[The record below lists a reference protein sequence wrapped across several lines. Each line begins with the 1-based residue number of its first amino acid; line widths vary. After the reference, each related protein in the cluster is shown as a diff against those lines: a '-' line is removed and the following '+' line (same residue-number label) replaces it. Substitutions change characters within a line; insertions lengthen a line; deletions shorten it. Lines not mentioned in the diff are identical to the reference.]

1 MSRIVVAEFLP
12 ERALTLLRETGE
24 VVGAPDL
31 HARRADLLALM
42 HEAEAL
48 VVRNQ
53 TKVDAELLAAAPRLR
68 VVGRVGVGLDNF
80 DLGAL
85 RERGVTV
92 TYSPGANAASVAE
105 YVMGAVL
112 TVYRRF
118 VPVAEAVAAGG
129 WDREAATGREVFGA
143 AMGIVGLG
151 DIGARVARR
160 ARAFGMTLLATD
172 PYLHDASLVVQELG
186 VTLVDLDELLERSDV
201 VTLHPPSTPATRH
214 LLGDAQL
221 GRMKAGSLLV
231 NTGRGALV
239 DERALARALHR
250 GRPAAAV
257 LDVRENEPPG
267 PDDPL
272 RGAPHLLVTPH
283 VAGVTAQALERG
295 ACHVAGDVARVLAGT
310 PAVTPA
316 TS

>member
-1 MSRIVVAEFLP
+1 VSRIVVAEFLP
-12 ERALTLLRETGE
+12 ERALDLLRETGD

-31 HARRADLLALM
+31 HARRSDLLALM
-42 HEAEAL
+42 RDAEAL

-53 TKVDAELLAAAPRLR
+53 TRVDAELAAAAPRLR

-80 DLGAL
+80 DLDAL
-85 RERGVTV
+85 RGRGVTV

-105 YVMGAVL
+105 YVMGAIL

-118 VPVAEAVAAGG
+118 VPAAEAVAAGG

-143 AMGIVGLG
+143 VMGIVGLG

-160 ARAFGMTLLATD
+160 ARAFGMTLLAAD
-172 PYLHDASLVVQELG
+172 PYLHGASLVVQELG

-201 VTLHPPSTPATRH
+201 VTLHPPLTPATRH
-214 LLGDAQL
+214 LLGEAQL
-221 GRMKAGSLLV
+221 GHMKAGSLLV

-239 DERALARALHR
+239 DERALAGALRR

-257 LDVRENEPPG
+257 LDVREDEPPG

-272 RGAPHLLVTPH
+272 RGAPGLLVTPH

-295 ACHVAGDVARVLAGT
+295 ACHVACDVARVLAGM

-316 TS
+316 TL